1 MRVVCITGSE
11 GVLKEGDIYTVT
23 EITKRG
29 NFILDEVSVPE
40 GFKSFDAN
48 RFIPIQDIEDDW
60 TEEMEES
67 YCVDQNQ
74 AQYN

>member
-40 GFKSFDAN
+40 GFTSFDAN
-48 RFIPIQDIEDDW
+48 RFIPIQDIEDNW